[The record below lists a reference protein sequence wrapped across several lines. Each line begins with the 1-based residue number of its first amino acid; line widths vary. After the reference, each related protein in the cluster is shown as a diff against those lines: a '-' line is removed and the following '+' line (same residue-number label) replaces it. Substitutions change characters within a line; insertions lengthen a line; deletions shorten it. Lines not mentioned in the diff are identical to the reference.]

1 MFLENL
7 QVKPILQPGGAEEWS
22 HRREQQGNRG
32 PRGPRGP
39 TGPSG
44 PRGPRVGGPKSML
57 KPKRRPQELDLKHLK
72 ILKHSFNDS
81 MTTQWLKKETLNIF
95 EVPIAAKTRPDF
107 PGETAS
113 TVLMGCGSP
122 KMEMVD
128 QVHGHKILI
137 TTILQ
142 RTVFHFPTFSEK
154 KKSGVRFGIQMI
166 SWMWL
171 HHQTLISIWILWDF
185 YRISM
190 GFRPFG
196 AVAVQR
202 SRHGSTDFHLGGW
215 QQRAWRQDR

>member
-1 MFLENL
+1 M
-7 QVKPILQPGGAEEWS
+7 
-22 HRREQQGNRG
+22 
-32 PRGPRGP
+32 
-39 TGPSG
+39 
-44 PRGPRVGGPKSML
+44 
-57 KPKRRPQELDLKHLK
+57 
-72 ILKHSFNDS
+72 
-81 MTTQWLKKETLNIF
+81 TQWLKKETLNIF
-95 EVPIAAKTRPDF
+95 EVPIAAKKTRPDF

-122 KMEMVD
+122 KVEMVD

-137 TTILQ
+137 KTILQ
-142 RTVFHFPTFSEK
+142 RTVFNFPTK
-154 KKSGVRFGIQMI
+154 RKKSQESDSESTWFHECDFITKLWFLYEFYG
-166 SWMWL
+166 
-171 HHQTLISIWILWDF
+171 ISIGFLWDF